1 MPFSKILFS
10 VITVL
15 ACAALVV
22 HAQNNTVTTLRVGY
36 LPATHD
42 SLLFIAKELNLFD
55 ASRVNVQAKPYEN
68 SVQIIS
74 DLKSG
79 ILDVGIPGVATP
91 AVEIGGKAP
100 LTIIGGAAAA
110 SAAIVAQP
118 QMANQMIRLTSYKD
132 KVRLLK
138 GKKVGAVRGSTGLA
152 IFKQAMFHSN
162 VTDKD
167 LDLRT
172 FTKPSEIISA
182 LVANDLD
189 AGLLWSPSM
198 TLAEGKGLK
207 IGFWMTEVLPNHVCC
222 RQVTRDDYLKNEGAL
237 VEYLAGLLRAEK
249 KLMQAKRDP
258 KIKTEVFKA
267 VRSYL
272 PTLNDQEIQ
281 IELFDQHPRTSIS
294 PDLDRKGIHNYLSA
308 METAGLMRHDQ
319 CQNVE
324 NKIRPEFL
332 EKAYQRLGCSATVAK
347 ACVAKSSSDCECM
360 R

>member
-1 MPFSKILFS
+1 MRIKSLL
-10 VITVL
+10 VVLLML
-15 ACAALVV
+15 ACLVLVV
-22 HAQNNTVTTLRVGY
+22 HAQTKTPTSLRVGY

-42 SLLFIAKELNLFD
+42 SLLFIAKELKLFD
-55 ASRVNVQAKPYEN
+55 SSKVDVQAKPYEN

-79 ILDVGIPGVATP
+79 LLDVGIPGVATP

-100 LTIIGGAAAA
+100 LSIIGGAATA
-110 SAAIVAQP
+110 SAAIVTQP
-118 QMANQMIRLTSYKD
+118 QMANQMIHLTSYKD

-138 GKKVGAVRGSTGLA
+138 GKRVGAVRGSTGLA
-152 IFKQAMFHSN
+152 IFKQAMFNSN
-162 VTDKD
+162 ITEKD
-167 LDLRT
+167 FDLRT

-207 IGFWMTEVLPNHVCC
+207 IGFWMTDVLPNHVCC
-222 RQVTRDDYLKNEGAL
+222 RQVARDEYLKNDVAL

-249 KLMQAKRDP
+249 KLMQARRDP
-258 KIKTEVFKA
+258 RVKAEVFKA

-281 IELFDQHPRTSIS
+281 IELFDQHPRTSVS
-294 PDLDRKGIHNYLSA
+294 PDLDRQGIHNYLAA
-308 METAGLMRHDQ
+308 METAELMRHDQ

-324 NKIRPEFL
+324 DKIRSEFL
-332 EKAYQRLGCSATVAK
+332 EKAYQRVGCSATI
-347 ACVAKSSSDCECM
+347 AKSCVTKPSSQCECM